1 MKLIKSIDRAF
12 KLKYQLFFIVVFLV
26 LACSSMPVRTTSQ
39 VDFNYGEVL
48 QKSLVFYEA
57 QQAGKL
63 PEWNRV
69 SWRGD
74 SVTEDGADV
83 GLDLSQGWFD
93 AGDHVKFGFPMAA
106 SATTLAWGGIEY
118 YDAYQQSG
126 QLVHLTQNLKWVTDY
141 FLKAFADDTPDNYVF
156 YGQVGDS
163 DRDHAW
169 WGAAEVVKY
178 EMERP
183 SYKIDTTCP
192 GSELAA
198 ETSAALAASSILFR
212 RSGDTAYAD
221 LLVQKAEKLYDFADR
236 YRGVYSDC
244 LTAAASSYKS
254 FSGYQDELVWG
265 AIWLHKAKKAQNYGY
280 SSEFLQKAVTEYQA
294 MSKPYDYTFLTDDK
308 SYGVYALL
316 ATETGEAEYQQRTE
330 AWLDYWTIGYQGK
343 KIKYT
348 PGGLAFLVK
357 WGSLNLAANTSFIGF
372 IYSDWLRSRGEI
384 EKADRY
390 FNFGKSQIEYILG
403 KNPANRSY
411 IIGYGYNYPRN
422 PHHRSAHGSWTNDS
436 NSPAQSRN
444 LLMGALVG
452 GPDENDNW
460 SDNRNDWVTNE
471 VAIGYNAG
479 FTGAVAR
486 MYGEFGDRA
495 LAEITFPKSE
505 EKEIYV
511 DFKIN
516 DRGKRAIDIDSK
528 IINKSAHPARGLEK
542 AVVRVFYTFTGNS
555 TEKVTITSIAND
567 CGSSSSQPVLIKDN
581 TYYADLKCENTVI
594 YPGGATK
601 YQKRIAARLATV
613 DRNWWG
619 ELTDIFSAPS
629 IQVTDLG
636 LYDNDELIIKSEAL

>member
-1 MKLIKSIDRAF
+1 MKLIRLIDRAF
-12 KLKYQLFFIVVFLV
+12 KLKHKLVSILVILV
-26 LACSSMPVRTTSQ
+26 LACCSIPVKTQSQ

-83 GLDLSQGWFD
+83 GIDLSQGWFD

-141 FLKAFADDTPDNYVF
+141 FLKAFANDNPDNYVF
-156 YGQVGDS
+156 YGQVGNS

-221 LLVQKAEKLYDFADR
+221 LLVQKAEGLYDFADR

-244 LTAAASSYKS
+244 LTAAASAYKS
-254 FSGYQDELVWG
+254 FSGYQDEIAWG
-265 AIWLHKAKKAQNYGY
+265 AIWLHKAKKEQNYGY
-280 SSEFLQKAVTEYQA
+280 RNEFLQKAVTEYQA

-316 ATETGEAEYQQRTE
+316 AIETGETEYQKRTE
-330 AWLDYWTIGYQGK
+330 AWLDYWTIGYRGK

-372 IYSDWLRSRGEI
+372 IYSDWLRNRGEI

-411 IIGYGYNYPRN
+411 IIGYGNNYPRN

-436 NSPAQSRN
+436 NSPTQSRN
-444 LLMGALVG
+444 LLIGALVG

-460 SDNRNDWVTNE
+460 SDNRNDWVANE

-486 MYGEFGDRA
+486 MYAEFGGQP
-495 LAEITFPKSE
+495 LAQITFPENE
-505 EKEIYV
+505 EKDIYV
-511 DFKIN
+511 EFKV
-516 DRGKRAIDIDSK
+516 DEGKHAIDIDTT

-542 AVVRVFYTFTGNS
+542 AAVRIFYTFTGNS

-567 CGSSSSQPVLIKDN
+567 CGSSSSQPVLIKEN
-581 TYYADLKCENTVI
+581 IYYVDLKCENTII
-594 YPGGATK
+594 YPGGETK
-601 YQKRIAARLATV
+601 YKKRIASRLATV

-619 ELTDIFSAPS
+619 NLTGIFSAPS
-629 IQVTDLG
+629 IQITQID
-636 LYDNDELIIKSEAL
+636 LYDNNRHLGK